1 MCTFQF
7 ISHLISRCSEFNPKI
22 KARVKQFKKPQLF
35 QTCEGIKS
43 PPLGSSPHN
52 THKCQAAKL

>member
-7 ISHLISRCSEFNPKI
+7 ISHLISRYSEINPKI

-43 PPLGSSPHN
+43 PLLGRSPHL
-52 THKCQAAKL
+52 THKCLAAEL